1 MERTYELEKFS
12 GGIKKWKKK
21 YIIISKDEISYSNI
35 NDKNNIINKFH
46 FSLIKKILIVQNT
59 IKPFLL
65 IEINTNH
72 LMKLSTDEQNY
83 SVLNDIKNI
92 LNVKKIEYFINI
104 CRHLYTLEIMKCFN
118 VKEFQINIS
127 NYISNSSYNDIKK
140 SFEKNKEKIND
151 LSNRIIP
158 KYNQFIDFINQEKK
172 ENDKEKFLKW
182 EILLIFFL
190 LIMLLKILMLNKL
203 KN

>member
-1 MERTYELEKFS
+1 
-12 GGIKKWKKK
+12 
-21 YIIISKDEISYSNI
+21 
-35 NDKNNIINKFH
+35 
-46 FSLIKKILIVQNT
+46 
-59 IKPFLL
+59 
-65 IEINTNH
+65 
-72 LMKLSTDEQNY
+72 
-83 SVLNDIKNI
+83 
-92 LNVKKIEYFINI
+92 
-104 CRHLYTLEIMKCFN
+104 MKCFN
-118 VKEFQINIS
+118 VKEFQININ
-127 NYISNSSYNDIKK
+127 NYISDSSYNDIKK

-203 KN
+203 QN

>member
-1 MERTYELEKFS
+1 
-12 GGIKKWKKK
+12 
-21 YIIISKDEISYSNI
+21 
-35 NDKNNIINKFH
+35 
-46 FSLIKKILIVQNT
+46 
-59 IKPFLL
+59 
-65 IEINTNH
+65 
-72 LMKLSTDEQNY
+72 
-83 SVLNDIKNI
+83 
-92 LNVKKIEYFINI
+92 
-104 CRHLYTLEIMKCFN
+104 MKCFN

-127 NYISNSSYNDIKK
+127 NYISDSSYNDIKK

-203 KN
+203 QN

>member
-1 MERTYELEKFS
+1 
-12 GGIKKWKKK
+12 
-21 YIIISKDEISYSNI
+21 
-35 NDKNNIINKFH
+35 
-46 FSLIKKILIVQNT
+46 
-59 IKPFLL
+59 
-65 IEINTNH
+65 
-72 LMKLSTDEQNY
+72 
-83 SVLNDIKNI
+83 
-92 LNVKKIEYFINI
+92 
-104 CRHLYTLEIMKCFN
+104 MKCFN
-118 VKEFQINIS
+118 VKEFKINIS
-127 NYISNSSYNDIKK
+127 NYISDSSYNDIKK

-203 KN
+203 QN

>member
-59 IKPFLL
+59 TKPFLL

-182 EILLIFFL
+182 
-190 LIMLLKILMLNKL
+190 
-203 KN
+203 

>member
-1 MERTYELEKFS
+1 ME
-12 GGIKKWKKK
+12 KK
-21 YIIISKDEISYSNI
+21 YIIISKDEISYTNM

-46 FSLIKKILIVQNT
+46 ISLIKKILIVQNT
-59 IKPFLL
+59 TKPFLL

-72 LMKLSTDEQNY
+72 LMKISTDEKNN
-83 SVLNDIKNI
+83 STLNDINNI

-104 CRHLYTLEIMKCFN
+104 WRHLYTLEIMKCFK
-118 VKEFQINIS
+118 VKEFKINIS
-127 NYISNSSYNDIKK
+127 NYISDSSYNDIKK

>member
-1 MERTYELEKFS
+1 
-12 GGIKKWKKK
+12 
-21 YIIISKDEISYSNI
+21 
-35 NDKNNIINKFH
+35 
-46 FSLIKKILIVQNT
+46 
-59 IKPFLL
+59 
-65 IEINTNH
+65 
-72 LMKLSTDEQNY
+72 
-83 SVLNDIKNI
+83 
-92 LNVKKIEYFINI
+92 
-104 CRHLYTLEIMKCFN
+104 MKCFN
-118 VKEFQINIS
+118 VKEFKINIS
-127 NYISNSSYNDIKK
+127 NYISDSSYNDIKK